1 MNEDRNK
8 ILRKIQKCLNLSK
21 SSNPNEAAQALKQA
35 KILMEKHNILPN
47 NVDTVAGNKIN
58 AYNAQTLPDY
68 LNYLLKVIQRTFN
81 TVPLFQQS
89 YNGSGYQLK
98 IIFYGSQADII
109 ISEYAWIYLSRL
121 LTNTRNE
128 FIKEKLNR
136 CFKSNKTKKA
146 NEFAYGWVLGISSSL
161 KELQITPDDE
171 KHYSKV
177 MDIRAVI
184 ESLNKLE
191 TIKQR
196 KSRTEL
202 KINQEV
208 MCGFKSGKNVKINK
222 GIITEPKE
230 IALCEQDLS

>member
-1 MNEDRNK
+1 MNDDRNK

-47 NVDTVAGNKIN
+47 DVDIVAGNKID

-68 LNYLLKVIQRTFN
+68 LNTLLKVIQRTFN
-81 TVPLFQQS
+81 TLPLFQKS
-89 YNGSGYQLK
+89 YKGSGHQLK
-98 IIFYGSQADII
+98 IIFYGNQADII

-128 FIKEKLNR
+128 FIKEKLKR
-136 CFKSNKTKKA
+136 CLKSNKTKRA
-146 NEFAYGWVLGISSSL
+146 NEFAYGWVLGIASSL
-161 KELQITPDDE
+161 EELQITHDDE
-171 KHYSKV
+171 KYYSKV
-177 MDIRAVI
+177 MDINAVI
-184 ESLNKLE
+184 ESFNKLE
-191 TIKQR
+191 TLKQR
-196 KSRTEL
+196 KSQTNL

-208 MCGFKSGKNVKINK
+208 MNGFNSGKNVKINK

-230 IALCEQDLS
+230 VELCEQKPC